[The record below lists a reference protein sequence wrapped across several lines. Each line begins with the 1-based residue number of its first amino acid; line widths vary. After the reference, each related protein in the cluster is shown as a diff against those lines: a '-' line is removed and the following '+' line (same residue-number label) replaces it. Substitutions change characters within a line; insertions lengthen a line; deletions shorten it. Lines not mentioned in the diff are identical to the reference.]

1 MAEPAAANRRPL
13 QRAIRNWRSF
23 VVSHSHVPMPPMAT
37 AEPSEAY
44 CLRLMEARVRIPTQV
59 TAVAAKKLE
68 TMGLGACRC
77 CSCGAFA
84 CAVCVGQRAVSQPQ
98 GRSHT

>member
-1 MAEPAAANRRPL
+1 
-13 QRAIRNWRSF
+13 
-23 VVSHSHVPMPPMAT
+23 
-37 AEPSEAY
+37 
-44 CLRLMEARVRIPTQV
+44 MEARVRIPTQV